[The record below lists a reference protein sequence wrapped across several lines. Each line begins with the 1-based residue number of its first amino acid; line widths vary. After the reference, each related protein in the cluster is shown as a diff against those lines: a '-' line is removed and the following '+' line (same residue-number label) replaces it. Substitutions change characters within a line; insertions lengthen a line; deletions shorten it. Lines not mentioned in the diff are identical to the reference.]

1 MNILTILFGTF
12 FLKNS
17 YFGGVLIKI
26 RMMNNEI
33 FQTIMAVTFFCFFT
47 KNEKDK
53 KNSMC
58 ISNQAL
64 HVGKKEDV
72 EKRKMT
78 KSFCVYVHAGFL
90 GTYHLL

>member
-1 MNILTILFGTF
+1 
-12 FLKNS
+12 
-17 YFGGVLIKI
+17 
-26 RMMNNEI
+26 
-33 FQTIMAVTFFCFFT
+33 
-47 KNEKDK
+47 
-53 KNSMC
+53 MC

>member
-26 RMMNNEI
+26 IMMNNEI

-53 KNSMC
+53 K
-58 ISNQAL
+58 IPY
-64 HVGKKEDV
+64 VFP
-72 EKRKMT
+72 T
-78 KSFCVYVHAGFL
+78 KHCM
-90 GTYHLL
+90 

>member
-26 RMMNNEI
+26 IMMNNEI
-33 FQTIMAVTFFCFFT
+33 FQTIMAVTFFLLFH
-47 KNEKDK
+47 EKLK
-53 KNSMC
+53 GQKNSIC

-78 KSFCVYVHAGFL
+78 KSFCVYVHAGFQ

>member
-1 MNILTILFGTF
+1 
-12 FLKNS
+12 
-17 YFGGVLIKI
+17 
-26 RMMNNEI
+26 MNNEI
-33 FQTIMAVTFFCFFT
+33 FQTIMAVTFFLLFH
-47 KNEKDK
+47 EKLK
-53 KNSMC
+53 GQNNSIC

-90 GTYHLL
+90 LRHILTICYEIPVLKVAFNNLT